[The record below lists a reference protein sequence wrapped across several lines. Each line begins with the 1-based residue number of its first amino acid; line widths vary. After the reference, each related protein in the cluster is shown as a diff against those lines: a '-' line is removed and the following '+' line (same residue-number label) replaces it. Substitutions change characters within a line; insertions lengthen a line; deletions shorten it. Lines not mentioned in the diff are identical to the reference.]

1 MRTPRSGPD
10 RFGAAGWGAVGWD
23 PVSVPSDDLR
33 VAFEAGIRA
42 ADPEVG
48 VRAHLPDPPRGRLLV
63 VGAGKA
69 AAAMARAVE
78 DRYPETV
85 ALEGLVITRYGHG
98 LPTRR
103 IDVVEAAHPVPD
115 DAGAAATERILRL
128 LAGAGEDDLVLCL
141 ISGGGSALLTAPD
154 GLGLPELAQL
164 TEALL
169 RSGADI
175 TEMNAVRKHL
185 SRVKGGRLAL
195 AAAPAPVLAL
205 LVSDVVG
212 DDPSVIASGPT
223 AADGSRYADALA
235 VLERYGIDHA
245 AARAVL
251 EAGVRGEREET
262 PSPGDPR
269 LEHVVNVVIA
279 SAQTALEAA
288 ADALAGRGWSAHVL
302 SGSMTGEARAV
313 AGVHAALVRQ
323 VLAHGQPFE
332 RPCALLS
339 GGETTV
345 TVVGRGRGGRNG
357 EFALALALELPDGAP
372 VWWLAA
378 DTDGIDGSEDNAGAL
393 LGPEQRARMNRPAAR
408 DALRRNDSYGVLR
421 ELGALFVTGPTRTNV
436 NDLRVILIE

>member
-1 MRTPRSGPD
+1 MSVPAED
-10 RFGAAGWGAVGWD
+10 LKEAFAAGVG
-23 PVSVPSDDLR
+23 
-33 VAFEAGIRA
+33 A
-42 ADPEVG
+42 ADPG
-48 VRAHLPDPPRGRLLV
+48 AAVRAHLPPPPRGRLLV

-78 DRYPETV
+78 EFYPDS
-85 ALEGLVITRYGHG
+85 ADLEGLVITRYGHG

-103 IDVVEAAHPVPD
+103 IEVVEAAHPVPD
-115 DAGAAATERILRL
+115 EAGAAATERILRL
-128 LAGAGEDDLVLCL
+128 LAGSRPDDLVLCL
-141 ISGGGSALLTAPD
+141 LSGGGSALLTAPD
-154 GLGLPELAQL
+154 GLSLADLGGL

-175 TEMNAVRKHL
+175 AEMNAVRKHL

-205 LVSDVVG
+205 LVSDVTG
-212 DDPSVIASGPT
+212 DDPSVIASGP
-223 AADGSRYADALA
+223 AAPDGSRYADAVA
-235 VLERYGIDHA
+235 VLDRYRIDHG

-251 EAGVRGEREET
+251 EAGARGEREET
-262 PSPGDPR
+262 PAAGDPR
-269 LEHVVNVVIA
+269 LVHVQNVVVA

-288 ADALAGRGWSAHVL
+288 AAALARSGWNAHVL
-302 SGSMTGEARAV
+302 SDSMTGEARTV

-323 VLAHGQPFE
+323 ILAHRQPFE

-345 TVVGRGRGGRNG
+345 TVVGKGRGGRNG
-357 EFALALALELPDGAP
+357 EFALALALELPDDAP

-393 LGPEQRARMNRPAAR
+393 LGPEQRARLDRAAAR
-408 DALRRNDSYGVLR
+408 DALRRNDSYDALR
-421 ELGALFVTGPTRTNV
+421 AIGALVVTGPTRTNV
-436 NDLRVILIE
+436 NDLRMILVG